1 MRGDFSYSIFC
12 FLGFDKNGVRILKI
26 VNPRMD
32 FEPIDPRLVKY
43 LQMRKNE
50 EWIFTNFLQRFLLE

>member
-1 MRGDFSYSIFC
+1 MKNLVKMKGVFSIQF
-12 FLGFDKNGVRILKI
+12 FILGFDKNGVRILKI
-26 VNPRMD
+26 VNPRMN

-50 EWIFTNFLQRFLLE
+50 E